1 MKKLSPVQEVLP
13 VGTKILVSHANRV
26 DTEYDSYVYNID
38 GDGIY
43 IAMPSKRG
51 EPMKISKSISILIY
65 AYLPIGKLSFQTT
78 VEAITGKEGYTLS
91 LAIPER
97 YEITQSRQYFRVPTF
112 FDIMLYQG
120 SLISYKNL
128 PPDTPE
134 PIFERAV
141 VDNISGGG
149 CRVGTDILIHQRD
162 LVVLD
167 FTDSVVENV
176 SLVEAVAIKVTV
188 PDKQRRF
195 VNLRFES
202 IEETIRT
209 QIIRYVFRRELELR
223 QLR

>member
-1 MKKLSPVQEVLP
+1 MKKLPPIHEVLP
-13 VGTKILVSHANRV
+13 VGTKILASYANRV
-26 DTEYDSYVYNID
+26 DTEFDSYVFNID
-38 GDGIY
+38 GEGVY
-43 IAMPSKRG
+43 IAMPSKKG
-51 EPMKISKSISILIY
+51 NPMKVSKALSILVY

-78 VEAITGKEGYTLS
+78 IEAIAGKEGYTLT

-120 SLISYKNL
+120 SLISYNNI

-134 PIFERAV
+134 PIFEKAV

-162 LVVLD
+162 LVLLD

-176 SLVEAVAIKVTV
+176 GLVEAVAIKVTI

-195 VNLRFES
+195 VNLRFEN
-202 IEETIRT
+202 IEESTRT
-209 QIIRYVFRRELELR
+209 HIIRYVFRRELELR